1 MLDIL
6 KFVFQNF
13 WHWLGV
19 IIILIVIGHCLQ
31 GLFTIKI
38 KKHVTNDLYDDDEEV
53 K

>member
-1 MLDIL
+1 MLEIL
-6 KFVFQNF
+6 KFIFQSF

-19 IIILIVIGHCLQ
+19 IIILSVIGWCLK
-31 GLFTIKI
+31 GLLTVKI